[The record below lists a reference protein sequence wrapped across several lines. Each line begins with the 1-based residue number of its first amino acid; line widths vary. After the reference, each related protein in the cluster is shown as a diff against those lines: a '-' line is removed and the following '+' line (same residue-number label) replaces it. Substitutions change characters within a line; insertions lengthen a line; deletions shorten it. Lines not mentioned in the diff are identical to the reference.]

1 MNKKMHIPIILAIVG
16 GIFSFILFPI
26 EQQRVISHLKG
37 FPDENFIAHILRPY
51 LISLLFFVPCILAF
65 INSLSGILDRYLM
78 SQFTRCFLICFF
90 AMSALF
96 VLMELQNRA
105 SEFSDF
111 SLVEVLTYYLI
122 QAPQMLM
129 MIIPYSLLLSLLW
142 CLGKLSKSK
151 EIVSVIQGGRSIMR
165 LIRPFILVGLFLSL
179 IMFILSYH
187 WAPYSEAYKRAL
199 NNTFQKENNYVA
211 TNVGYGDPES
221 GRVWTVGSFP
231 KNFSNG
237 EPLKNIT
244 ITQTNQEHQITER
257 FLSKLAVWQGDTRTW
272 ELTDIIHIDFTPT
285 LKSTVSPSD
294 KVNHHKVTFPK
305 ITKKQTLT
313 LDLPETPWQI
323 IRPALKPNQLGIPE
337 LTSWISNNPDH
348 PLSFK
353 RAYSTWWHFRFAQ
366 PFICII
372 IVLLSIPLGI
382 SFSRSSSGGGITIAI
397 LLSAIML
404 FCSEVFPTLGES
416 GHLPPILA
424 AWATNILFGFVAIFL
439 FHRRLSGK
447 PIFQKIKD
455 WVSK

>member
-1 MNKKMHIPIILAIVG
+1 MHIPIILAIVG
-16 GIFSFILFPI
+16 GIFSLILFPI
-26 EQQRVISHLKG
+26 EQQRVTAHLTG
-37 FPDENFIAHILRPY
+37 FPDENFAAHTLRPY
-51 LISLLFFVPCILAF
+51 LLSLLFFVPFF
-65 INSLSGILDRYLM
+65 IALINAMCGILDRYLM

-90 AMSALF
+90 AMSALL
-96 VLMELQNRA
+96 VLMELQNKA

-111 SLVEVLTYYLI
+111 SLTEVLIYYLI
-122 QAPQMLM
+122 QGPQMLM

-151 EIVSVIQGGRSIMR
+151 EIVSMIQGGRSIIR
-165 LIRPFILVGLFLSL
+165 LIRPFILVGVSLSL

-231 KNFSNG
+231 KDFSNG
-237 EPLKNIT
+237 EPLRNIT
-244 ITQTNQEHQITER
+244 ITQTNKEHQITER
-257 FLSKLAVWQGDTRTW
+257 FLSKLAIWQGETNTW
-272 ELTDIIHIDFTPT
+272 MLQDVIHLDFTPIYI
-285 LKSTVSPSD
+285 KNSD
-294 KVNHHKVTFPK
+294 TTDQISVNKHPFPK
-305 ITKKQTLT
+305 ITRKQALT

-372 IVLLSIPLGI
+372 IVLLAIPLGI
-382 SFSRSSSGGGITIAI
+382 SFSRNSSGGGITIAI

-416 GHLPPILA
+416 GHLPPALA
-424 AWATNILFGFVAIFL
+424 AWATNIIFGFVALFL

-455 WVSK
+455 WVAR